1 MSHIF
6 IFLSFARK
14 LRMQLHTGSETNAN
28 VKLTQKKVFSNNYR
42 FLNVRA
48 SSCKNERYKN
58 FFFLPIL
65 SIYFCFVFGYRGKI
79 AIGMDRAVAKDVP

>member
-1 MSHIF
+1 
-6 IFLSFARK
+6 
-14 LRMQLHTGSETNAN
+14 MQLHAGSETNAN

-48 SSCKNERYKN
+48 SSCKYERYTY
-58 FFFLPIL
+58 FFSN

-79 AIGMDRAVAKDVP
+79 AIGVDRAVAKDVP